1 MKKTKDVKKEESKLD
16 EILNIESMEDA
27 EKFEESASGRMFC
40 KKGERI
46 QDICNDEFENYICR
60 TDKNLLLKWYLHRKK
75 KKCRNKLLLESRIT
89 SITRALA
96 IEFLN
101 TEEEIDNKEL
111 TLKVKNYILEK
122 VKEYKKLSNKK

>member
-16 EILNIESMEDA
+16 EILKIESMKDA
-27 EKFEESASGRMFC
+27 EKFEEIASGRLFC

-46 QDICNDEFENYICR
+46 QDICNDEFENYICK
-60 TDKNLLLKWYLHRKK
+60 TDKNLLLKWYLYRKK
-75 KKCRNKLLLESRIT
+75 KKYRDKLLLESRIT
-89 SITRALA
+89 SVTRALA

-101 TEEEIDNKEL
+101 KEEEIDNKEL
-111 TLKVKNYILEK
+111 TIKVKNYILEK

>member
-16 EILNIESMEDA
+16 EILKIESMEDA
-27 EKFEESASGRMFC
+27 EKFEDIANGRMFC

-46 QDICNDEFENYICR
+46 QDICNDELENYICR
-60 TDKNLLLKWYLHRKK
+60 TDKNLLLKWYLPRKK

-89 SITRALA
+89 SVTRALA

-101 TEEEIDNKEL
+101 KEEELDNKEL